1 MLFEFIDSEIS
12 RVEAADGHLHIYFAA
27 AMVRTGANASATA
40 VACSLGGQA
49 TRAYVRNLAIHC
61 TQAVVTGDVA
71 ACIGTL
77 SDGTVTLASQRHTSL
92 PVPNHIN
99 SAVQLRLQCANGA
112 WLQADAAALTCQLEG
127 DAQWVDVLQC

>member
-12 RVEAADGHLHIYFAA
+12 RVAAADGHLHIYFAA
-27 AMVRTGANASATA
+27 AMVRTGANASPTAT
-40 VACSLGGQA
+40 ACSLGGQA

-71 ACIGTL
+71 ACIGTI
-77 SDGTVTLASQRHTSL
+77 SHGTVTLASQRHTSL
-92 PVPNHIN
+92 PVPTHIN

-112 WLQADAAALTCQLEG
+112 WLQIHATSLQCVQAADAR
-127 DAQWVDVLQC
+127 WVEVFKC